1 VSVGLQRATRI
12 PGAGRESAVAF
23 QVQGETLRGILAR
36 PEGEAKSVGV
46 VFVHGWSGNR
56 AGPHGLLTT
65 MARRFASLGYPSLR
79 FDFRGRGESE
89 GDGLSASLPT
99 MAEDL
104 IEGTKL
110 FCDVGGVE
118 RVVYFG
124 LCSGGNVT
132 IGTLPQ
138 LPSAVGLI
146 LLSVYPFSDGDA
158 FGRDVHRTFHYLHV
172 YWRKATQGSTW
183 RRLFRGDVSIKGVF
197 NVLFGH
203 FLNRGR
209 NRRKEE
215 ASEPENVNAS
225 QRVAGKTAKS
235 TATESRTQG
244 GEAPKKHLAKLRADL
259 PALMVYG
266 TADPDAPAAQRYFGD
281 YVQEKKLPVEMVEI
295 EGANHNFSSAEW
307 KARVGD
313 LADAFLARLA

>member
-1 VSVGLQRATRI
+1 MSVALKRETALAG
-12 PGAGRESAVAF
+12 GGREEALSF
-23 QVQGETLRGILAR
+23 SVQGSCLRGVLAR
-36 PEGEAKSVGV
+36 PEPGGKSLGI

-56 AGPHGLLTT
+56 SGPQGLLTHL
-65 MARRFASLGYPSLR
+65 ARQFSAAGYPSFR

-104 IEGTKL
+104 
-110 FCDVGGVE
+110 VGAAAAFRAATGLD
-118 RVVYFG
+118 RLVYFG

-132 IGTLPQ
+132 IGTLPN
-138 LPSAVGLI
+138 LSASGLI

-183 RRLFRGDVSIKGVF
+183 RRLFRGDVSIKGVC

-215 ASEPENVNAS
+215 GEAKPDETAAPKRAL
-225 QRVAGKTAKS
+225 GKTAKS
-235 TATESRTQG
+235 AAVESRSQG

-259 PALMVYG
+259 PALMIYG
-266 TADPDAPAAQRYFGD
+266 TADPDAPAAQAYFGD
-281 YVQEKKLPVEMVEI
+281 YVREHGLPVELVEI
-295 EGANHNFSSAEW
+295 AGANHNFSSAAWTEQVTQR
-307 KARVGD
+307 AV
-313 LADAFLARLA
+313 AFLQRLD